1 MCTCVLPPLLNARP
15 CLAQDADAD
24 ADAESTQTYTTRDL
38 ANDNDTWDSL
48 PPLTDRDAAAAV
60 RENSHLAPAIVKTV
74 VRASRDAG
82 ARTFLFAS
90 AADALVRVHV
100 AGRRNAVADCRE
112 ALEVYETMHREQ
124 IALVIKL
131 ARSRA
136 PDWSRGEFGEPL
148 DKADDEGVEFERFC
162 SNVWQLAA
170 SPWSPCDRCMRCR
183 CLCVH
188 PVCTLCSHVHPP
200 DHDCM

>member
-1 MCTCVLPPLLNARP
+1 MYVPP
-15 CLAQDADAD
+15 CLAQDADV
-24 ADAESTQTYTTRDL
+24 ESAQTFTTRDL
-38 ANDNDTWDSL
+38 ANDDETWDSL
-48 PPLTDRDAAAAV
+48 PPLTDRHTSAAV
-60 RENSHLAPAIVKTV
+60 RDNSHLAPAIVKTL

-82 ARTFLFAS
+82 ARTVLFAS
-90 AADALVRVHV
+90 AADALARVHI
-100 AGRRNAVADCRE
+100 AGRRNAIAACRE
-112 ALEVYETMHREQ
+112 ALEVYDTNHCEQ

-131 ARSRA
+131 ARERA

-183 CLCVH
+183 CLCAC
-188 PVCTLCSHVHPP
+188 VCLCSHVHPP
-200 DHDCM
+200 DHECM